1 MKVVGMAVS
10 NLVEQNSWWKDEN
23 LIESDQL
30 VDAWRKSSFKWMPR
44 IVETFRWDVN
54 VIYSLRGPRQVGK
67 TTLIRLKIREL
78 LKSGI
83 DGRRIFYWSCDQVES
98 PQKLT
103 SIISE
108 YLDWAR
114 RFSGD
119 RFFLF
124 LDEISAVKD
133 WQRSIKY
140 LYDTGKLK
148 NCLVVLTGSH
158 SIDLVKATESLA
170 GRRGEVDKLGDNLPD
185 KVFLGAK
192 FCEYVET
199 RNPQIHKIL
208 CSLKLLSKNN
218 RLQILNELAEGR
230 LPKPIHVLTPYMKDL
245 QGLLEDYLITGGIP
259 RAVNSYVSQG
269 TIPDIIYSDYVN
281 LIIRD
286 ITRWGGNEIYLR
298 QIIQRTIETLSSQVS
313 WNNLKDET
321 EIATHDTARWY
332 VDILKNSFVVS
343 YIHHLDKDKG
353 VPYYRKAKKI
363 YFCDPFMFHAL
374 KWWAFGGRHPF
385 EESTAFLKDSENKS
399 KLVESVVCDHM
410 IRLLFNLEPSLQFD
424 YMTKLFYWES
434 GKKREVDFVA
444 KLGSAFL
451 PIELKYQSTINRSD
465 VYGIIDFMKGGRSHK
480 GIVITKDA
488 IAEGR
493 SYVGIPVSLFILL
506 A

>member
-1 MKVVGMAVS
+1 MAVS
-10 NLVEQNSWWKDEN
+10 NLADQNSWWKDEN
-23 LIESDQL
+23 LIEIDHL
-30 VDAWRKSSFKWMPR
+30 VEAWKNSSFKWKPR
-44 IVETFRWDVN
+44 ITQTFLWDVN

-67 TTLIRLKIREL
+67 TTLLRLKIREL
-78 LKSGI
+78 LRSGI

-103 SIISE
+103 LIISE

-114 RFSGD
+114 RFSED
-119 RFFLF
+119 RLFLF
-124 LDEISAVKD
+124 LDEVSAVKD

-148 NCLVVLTGSH
+148 DCLIVLTGSH

-170 GRRGEVDKLGDNLPD
+170 GRRGEVDKLGDTLPD
-185 KVFLGAK
+185 KVFLSAK
-192 FCEYVET
+192 FCEYIET
-199 RNPQIHKIL
+199 RNAQIHKIL
-208 CSLKLLSKNN
+208 RSLRLLSMHN
-218 RLQILNELAEGR
+218 RLQVLNDLAKGTVPEVIHILS
-230 LPKPIHVLTPYMKDL
+230 PYMKDL
-245 QGLLEDYLITGGIP
+245 QGLLEDYLITGGVP
-259 RAVNSYVSQG
+259 RAVNSYISQG

-298 QIIQRTIETLSSQVS
+298 QIVQRAIETLSSQVS

-353 VPYYRKAKKI
+353 VSYYRKAKKI

-374 KWWAFGGRHPF
+374 KWWAFGGGHPF
-385 EESTAFLKDSENKS
+385 EESTEFLKDSENKS
-399 KLVESVVCDHM
+399 RFVESVVCDHI
-410 IRLLFNLEPSLQFD
+410 IRLLFNLEPGPQFD
-424 YMTKLFYWES
+424 YTTKLFYWES
-434 GKKREVDFVA
+434 SKKREVDFVA
-444 KLGSAFL
+444 KLGNAFL
-451 PIELKYQSTINRSD
+451 PIELKFQSTINRSD
-465 VYGIIDFMKGGRSHK
+465 VYGIIDFMKGGKSHK
-480 GIVITKDA
+480 GIVVTKDA
-488 IAEGR
+488 IVEGR
-493 SYVGIPVSLFILL
+493 NHVGIPASLFMLF